1 MPLATFK
8 RLAIILILAVI
19 VTVLAGCSAIVADL
33 VMLPFRVAGEA
44 IEYAAER
51 SDSDGAEETGVT
63 RITGYCHDPS
73 RDIAYPL
80 YSSSP
85 YGGECGPGIRAIS
98 RLEYDDVVAR
108 QAQDHI
114 QRP

>member
-1 MPLATFK
+1 MSLAPFK
-8 RLAIILILAVI
+8 RLTIILVLAVI
-19 VTVLAGCSAIVADL
+19 VAVLAGCSAIVADL

-44 IEYAAER
+44 IEYATEDD
-51 SDSDGAEETGVT
+51 DSDGAEETGVT

-85 YGGECGPGIRAIS
+85 YVGECGPGIRAIS
-98 RLEYDDVVAR
+98 RLEYDDFVAR
-108 QAQDHI
+108 QARDQI
-114 QRP
+114 